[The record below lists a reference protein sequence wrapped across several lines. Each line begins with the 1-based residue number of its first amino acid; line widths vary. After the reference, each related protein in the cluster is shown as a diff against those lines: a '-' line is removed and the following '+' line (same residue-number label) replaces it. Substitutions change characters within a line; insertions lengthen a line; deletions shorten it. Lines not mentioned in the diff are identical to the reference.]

1 MPLWKQLAISIALLF
16 IGLCSWVYFSPGA
29 GQSLVSMGV
38 PQSVVS
44 LVSRAPETG
53 QGRGGEGRG
62 AQQAQ
67 SGGQAGGQAGGQG
80 ASTAGGGGQGQGNRR
95 GGNQAI
101 LVATQPVSMGVVN
114 DRLSAIGDGEAI
126 EAVTVM
132 PQASGTIA
140 EILVSSGQKVTKGD
154 VIARLDREEQ
164 VILRDQAAVALR
176 SAKEK
181 AESYRNL
188 QSFSRLDVLD
198 AQIAEEQAQLQLT
211 TAELN
216 LKRREIIAPIDGVIG
231 IVGVSVG
238 DNVTNTTA
246 IVSLDNRSQLLVDFW
261 APERFAAAVKP
272 GMPVEANSVSRPG
285 EIFKG
290 SVEAVDS
297 RVDQASRTIRIRAKI
312 DNPDDVLRAGM
323 SFNVV
328 MRFPGDRFP
337 AVNPLAVQWDGEGS
351 FVWQIID
358 NKSVKTRVTIIQR
371 NSDQIL
377 VEAPLKEGDVVAV
390 EGLQRVRE
398 GGTVEVAGAET
409 TKTEEV
415 AAR

>member
-1 MPLWKQLAISIALLF
+1 MPIWKQLAISLAVLF
-16 IGLCSWVYFSPGA
+16 AGLCALVYFSPGA
-29 GQSLVSMGV
+29 GRTLVSMGV
-38 PQSVVS
+38 PASAVA
-44 LVSRAPETG
+44 LVSGAPEGEGQAQRGQAQRG
-53 QGRGGEGRG
+53 QGQGGE
-62 AQQAQ
+62 QA
-67 SGGQAGGQAGGQG
+67 QAGGQ
-80 ASTAGGGGQGQGNRR
+80 GQGQGNRR
-95 GGNQAI
+95 GGGNQAI
-101 LVATQPVSMGVVN
+101 LVATQPVTIGVVN

-132 PQASGTIA
+132 PQASGTLA
-140 EILVSSGQKVTKGD
+140 EILVSSGQKVTRGD
-154 VIARLDREEQ
+154 VIARLDSEEQ

-216 LKRREIIAPIDGVIG
+216 LKRRDIVAPIDGVIG
-231 IVGVSVG
+231 IVGVNVG

-261 APERFAAAVKP
+261 APERFVAAVRP
-272 GMPVEANSVSRPG
+272 GMPVEARSVSRPG
-285 EIFKG
+285 QVFNG
-290 SVEAVDS
+290 VVEAVDS

-323 SFNVV
+323 SFAVS
-328 MRFPGDRFP
+328 MRFPGDRYA

-351 FVWQIID
+351 FVWQIAD

-377 VEAPLKEGDVVAV
+377 VEASLKEGDVVAV

-398 GGTVEVAGAET
+398 GGAIEIVGEAKAGSGEVA
-409 TKTEEV
+409 V
-415 AAR
+415 R

>member
-1 MPLWKQLAISIALLF
+1 MPLWKQLAISIALIFL
-16 IGLCSWVYFSPGA
+16 GLCSWVYFSPGA
-29 GQSLVSMGV
+29 GRTLVSMGV
-38 PQSVVS
+38 PQSVVG
-44 LVSRAPETG
+44 LVAPTPEAEG
-53 QGRGGEGRG
+53 QGGQR
-62 AQQAQ
+62 AQ
-67 SGGQAGGQAGGQG
+67 SGGQGGAQ
-80 ASTAGGGGQGQGNRR
+80 GQGQGNRR
-95 GGNQAI
+95 GGGQAI
-101 LVATQPVSMGVVN
+101 LVATEAVAVGVVN
-114 DRLSAIGDGEAI
+114 DRLSAIGDGEAV

-132 PQASGTIA
+132 PQASGMLD
-140 EILVSSGQKVTKGD
+140 EILVSSGQKVSKGD

-164 VILRDQAAVALR
+164 VILRDQAVVALR

-216 LKRREIIAPIDGVIG
+216 LKRRDIIAPIDGVIG

-238 DNVTNTTA
+238 DNVTNSTP

-261 APERFAAAVKP
+261 APERFAAAVTP
-272 GMPVEANSVSRPG
+272 GMPVEARSVSRPG
-285 EIFKG
+285 QVFQG

-328 MRFPGDRFP
+328 MRFPGDQYA

-351 FVWQIID
+351 FVWQIVD
-358 NKSVKTRVTIIQR
+358 NKSVKTRVTIVQR

-377 VEAPLKEGDVVAV
+377 VEAPLKEGDLVAV

-398 GGTVEVAGAET
+398 GGTVEVAGAPQDGS
-409 TKTEEV
+409 EEV

>member
-29 GQSLVSMGV
+29 GQALVSMGV
-38 PQSVVS
+38 PQSVVG
-44 LVSRAPETG
+44 LVAAPPEAEG
-53 QGRGGEGRG
+53 QGGQR
-62 AQQAQ
+62 AQ
-67 SGGQAGGQAGGQG
+67 SGAQGGAQGQ
-80 ASTAGGGGQGQGNRR
+80 GQGQGNRR
-95 GGNQAI
+95 GGGQVI
-101 LVATQPVSMGVVN
+101 LVATEAVAIGVVN
-114 DRLSAIGDGEAI
+114 DRLSAIGDGEAV

-132 PQASGTIA
+132 PQASGMLD
-140 EILVSSGQKVTKGD
+140 EILVSSGQKVSKGD
-154 VIARLDREEQ
+154 IIARLDREEQ

-216 LKRREIIAPIDGVIG
+216 LKRRDIIAPIDGVIG

-238 DNVTNTTA
+238 DNVTNSTA

-261 APERFAAAVKP
+261 APERFAAAVTP
-272 GMPVEANSVSRPG
+272 GMPVEARSVSRPG
-285 EIFKG
+285 HVFQG

-328 MRFPGDRFP
+328 MRFPGDQYA

-351 FVWQIID
+351 FVWQIVD
-358 NKSVKTRVTIIQR
+358 NKSVKTRVTIVQR

-377 VEAPLKEGDVVAV
+377 VEASLKEGDVVAV

-398 GGTVEVAGAET
+398 GGTVELVEAPQDGS
-409 TKTEEV
+409 EEV

>member
-16 IGLCSWVYFSPGA
+16 VGLCSWVYLSPGA
-29 GQSLVSMGV
+29 GQTLVSMGV
-38 PQSVVS
+38 PASAVS
-44 LVSRAPETG
+44 LISGGGAEGDSGSQRG
-53 QGRGGEGRG
+53 QGQGG
-62 AQQAQ
+62 QQAQ
-67 SGGQAGGQAGGQG
+67 SGAQGSGQG
-80 ASTAGGGGQGQGNRR
+80 QGQGQGNRR
-95 GGNQAI
+95 GGGNQAI
-101 LVATQPVSMGVVN
+101 LVATQPVAMGVVN

-154 VIARLDREEQ
+154 VIARLDSEEQ

-216 LKRREIIAPIDGVIG
+216 LKRRDIVAPIDGIIG
-231 IVGVSVG
+231 IVAVSVG
-238 DNVTNTTA
+238 DNVTNSTA
-246 IVSLDNRSQLLVDFW
+246 IVPLDNRSQLLVDFW
-261 APERFAAAVKP
+261 APERFAAAVRP

-285 EIFKG
+285 QVFQG
-290 SVEAVDS
+290 TVEAVDS
-297 RVDQASRTIRIRAKI
+297 RVDEASRTIRIRAKI

-323 SFNVV
+323 SFAVS
-328 MRFPGDRFP
+328 MRFPGDRYA

-351 FVWQIID
+351 FVWQIVD
-358 NKSVKTRVTIIQR
+358 NKSVKTRVRIIQR

-377 VEAPLKEGDVVAV
+377 VEAPLKEGDIVAV

-398 GGTVEVAGAET
+398 GGTVEIAGQPKAGS
-409 TKTEEV
+409 EEV

>member
-29 GQSLVSMGV
+29 GQALVSMGV
-38 PQSVVS
+38 PQSVVG
-44 LVSRAPETG
+44 LVAATPEAEG
-53 QGRGGEGRG
+53 QGGPRAQARGQG
-62 AQQAQ
+62 
-67 SGGQAGGQAGGQG
+67 GGQG
-80 ASTAGGGGQGQGNRR
+80 QGQGQGNRR
-95 GGNQAI
+95 GGGQVI
-101 LVATQPVSMGVVN
+101 LVATEAVAIGVVN
-114 DRLSAIGDGEAI
+114 DRLSAIGDGQAV

-132 PQASGTIA
+132 PQASGMLD
-140 EILVSSGQKVTKGD
+140 EILVSSGQKVSKGD
-154 VIARLDREEQ
+154 IIARLDREEQ

-216 LKRREIIAPIDGVIG
+216 LKRRDIIAPIDGIIG

-238 DNVTNTTA
+238 DNVTNSTP

-261 APERFAAAVKP
+261 APERFAAAVTP
-272 GMPVEANSVSRPG
+272 GMPVEARSVSRPG
-285 EIFKG
+285 QVFQG

-328 MRFPGDRFP
+328 MRFPGDQYA

-351 FVWQIID
+351 FVWQIVD
-358 NKSVKTRVTIIQR
+358 NKSVKTRVTIVQR

-377 VEAPLKEGDVVAV
+377 VDASLKEGDVVAV

-398 GGTVEVAGAET
+398 GGTVEVAGAPQDGS
-409 TKTEEV
+409 EEV

>member
-16 IGLCSWVYFSPGA
+16 VGLCSWVYLSPGA
-29 GQSLVSMGV
+29 GQTLVSMGV
-38 PQSVVS
+38 PASAVS
-44 LVSRAPETG
+44 LISGGGAEGDSGSQRGPG
-53 QGRGGEGRG
+53 QGG
-62 AQQAQ
+62 QQAQ
-67 SGGQAGGQAGGQG
+67 SGGQGSGQ
-80 ASTAGGGGQGQGNRR
+80 GQGQGNRR
-95 GGNQAI
+95 GGGNQAI
-101 LVATQPVSMGVVN
+101 LVATQPVAMGVVN
-114 DRLSAIGDGEAI
+114 DRLSAIGNGEAV

-140 EILVSSGQKVTKGD
+140 EILVSSGQEVTKGD
-154 VIARLDREEQ
+154 VIARLDSEEQ

-216 LKRREIIAPIDGVIG
+216 LKRRDIVAPIDGIIG
-231 IVGVSVG
+231 IVSVSVG
-238 DNVTNTTA
+238 DNVTNSTA
-246 IVSLDNRSQLLVDFW
+246 IVPLDNRSQLLVDFW
-261 APERFAAAVKP
+261 APERFAAAVRP

-285 EIFKG
+285 QVFQG
-290 SVEAVDS
+290 SVAAVDS
-297 RVDQASRTIRIRAKI
+297 RVDEASRTIRIRAKI

-323 SFNVV
+323 SFAVS
-328 MRFPGDRFP
+328 MRFPGDRYA

-351 FVWQIID
+351 FVWQIVD
-358 NKSVKTRVTIIQR
+358 NKSVKTRVRIIQR

-377 VEAPLKEGDVVAV
+377 VEAPLKEGDIVAV

-398 GGTVEVAGAET
+398 GGTVEVAGQPKAGS
-409 TKTEEV
+409 EEV

>member
-1 MPLWKQLAISIALLF
+1 MPLWKQLAISIALIF
-16 IGLCSWVYFSPGA
+16 VALCSWVYFSPGA
-29 GQSLVSMGV
+29 GQTLVSMGV
-38 PQSVVS
+38 PQSVVA
-44 LVSRAPETG
+44 LVSGQPDGEGQQAQGQSAQGAG
-53 QGRGGEGRG
+53 QGRG
-62 AQQAQ
+62 Q
-67 SGGQAGGQAGGQG
+67 
-80 ASTAGGGGQGQGNRR
+80 GQGQGGRR
-95 GGNQAI
+95 GGNQNI
-101 LVATQPVSMGVVN
+101 LVATQPVTIGVVN

-140 EILVSSGQKVTKGD
+140 EILVSSGQKVKMGD
-154 VIARLDREEQ
+154 IIARLDREEQ

-216 LKRREIIAPIDGVIG
+216 LKRRDIVAPIDGTIG
-231 IVGVSVG
+231 IVGVSIG
-238 DNVTNTTA
+238 DNVTTTTA

-261 APERFAAAVKP
+261 APERFAAAVTP
-272 GMPVEANSVSRPG
+272 GMPVEASSVSRPG
-285 EIFKG
+285 QVFKG
-290 SVEAVDS
+290 SVEAVDN
-297 RVDQASRTIRIRAKI
+297 RVDEASRTIRIRAKI
-312 DNPDDVLRAGM
+312 DNPNDVLRAGM

-328 MRFPGDRFP
+328 MRFPGDQYA

-351 FVWQIID
+351 FVWQIVD
-358 NKSVKTRVTIIQR
+358 NKSVKTRVTIVQR

-377 VEAPLKEGDVVAV
+377 VDSSLTEGDVVAV

-398 GGTVEVAGAET
+398 GGAVEVAGSDRAGS
-409 TKTEEV
+409 EEV
-415 AAR
+415 ATR

>member
-16 IGLCSWVYFSPGA
+16 VALCSWVYFSPVA
-29 GQSLVSMGV
+29 GQTLVSMGV
-38 PQSVVS
+38 PQSVVA
-44 LVSRAPETG
+44 LVSGQPDGEGQQAQGQSAQGAG
-53 QGRGGEGRG
+53 QGRG
-62 AQQAQ
+62 Q
-67 SGGQAGGQAGGQG
+67 
-80 ASTAGGGGQGQGNRR
+80 GQGQGGRR
-95 GGNQAI
+95 GGNQNI
-101 LVATQPVSMGVVN
+101 LVATQPVTIGVVN

-140 EILVSSGQKVTKGD
+140 EILVSSGQKVKKGD
-154 VIARLDREEQ
+154 IIARLDREEQ

-216 LKRREIIAPIDGVIG
+216 LKRRDIVAPIDGTIG
-231 IVGVSVG
+231 IVGVSIG

-261 APERFAAAVKP
+261 APERFAAAVTP
-272 GMPVEANSVSRPG
+272 GMAVEASSVSRPG
-285 EIFKG
+285 QVFKG
-290 SVEAVDS
+290 SVEAVDN
-297 RVDQASRTIRIRAKI
+297 RVDEASRTIRIRAKI

-328 MRFPGDRFP
+328 MRFPGDQYA

-351 FVWQIID
+351 FVWQIVD
-358 NKSVKTRVTIIQR
+358 NKSVKTRVTIVQR

-377 VEAPLKEGDVVAV
+377 VDSSLREGDVVAV

-398 GGTVEVAGAET
+398 GGAVEVAGSDPAGS
-409 TKTEEV
+409 EEV
-415 AAR
+415 ATR

>member
-1 MPLWKQLAISIALLF
+1 MPVWKQLAISFAVLF
-16 IGLCSWVYFSPGA
+16 VGLCSLVYFSPGA
-29 GQSLVSMGV
+29 GQALVSMGV
-38 PQSVVS
+38 PASAVALIS
-44 LVSRAPETG
+44 GAPEGDEQAPRG
-53 QGRGGEGRG
+53 QGQGG
-62 AQQAQ
+62 QQAQ
-67 SGGQAGGQAGGQG
+67 SGGQGQG
-80 ASTAGGGGQGQGNRR
+80 QGGGQGQGNRR
-95 GGNQAI
+95 GGGNQAI
-101 LVATQPVSMGVVN
+101 LVATQPVAMGVVN

-132 PQASGTIA
+132 PQASGTLDQ
-140 EILVSSGQKVTKGD
+140 ILVSSGQKVSKGD
-154 VIARLDREEQ
+154 LIARLDREEQ

-216 LKRREIIAPIDGVIG
+216 LKRRDIVAPIDGVIG

-261 APERFAAAVKP
+261 APERFVAAVRP
-272 GMPVEANSVSRPG
+272 GMPVEAKSVSRPG
-285 EIFKG
+285 QVFQG
-290 SVEAVDS
+290 TVEAVDS

-323 SFNVV
+323 SFAVA
-328 MRFPGDRFP
+328 MRFPGDSYA

-351 FVWQIID
+351 FVWQIVD
-358 NKSVKTRVTIIQR
+358 NKSVKTRVTIVQR

-398 GGTVEVAGAET
+398 GGTVEIAGET
-409 TKTEEV
+409 RADAEEV
-415 AAR
+415 AVR

>member
-1 MPLWKQLAISIALLF
+1 MPLWKQLAISIAILLV
-16 IGLCSWVYFSPGA
+16 GLCSWVYFAPGA
-29 GQSLVSMGV
+29 GQTLISMGV
-38 PQSVVS
+38 PASAVA
-44 LVSRAPETG
+44 LVSGAPEGEGAGQSGQG
-53 QGRGGEGRG
+53 QGR
-62 AQQAQ
+62 QQAQ
-67 SGGQAGGQAGGQG
+67 SGGRAQGQG
-80 ASTAGGGGQGQGNRR
+80 QGSQSQGNRR
-95 GGNQAI
+95 GGGSQAI
-101 LVATQPVSMGVVN
+101 LVATQPVTIGVVN

-132 PQASGTIA
+132 PQASGTVA

-154 VIARLDREEQ
+154 LIARLDREEQ

-216 LKRREIIAPIDGVIG
+216 LKRRDIIAPIDGVIG
-231 IVGVSVG
+231 IVGISVG
-238 DNVTNTTA
+238 DNVTNSTA
-246 IVSLDNRSQLLVDFW
+246 IVSIDNRSQLLIDFW
-261 APERFAAAVKP
+261 APERFAAAVRP

-285 EIFKG
+285 QVFKG
-290 SVEAVDS
+290 SIEAVDS

-312 DNPDDVLRAGM
+312 DNPEDLLRAGM
-323 SFNVV
+323 SFAVV
-328 MRFPGDRFP
+328 MRFPGDRHA

-351 FVWQIID
+351 FVWQISD
-358 NKSVKTRVTIIQR
+358 NKSVKTRVTIVQR

-377 VEAPLKEGDVVAV
+377 VEAPLKEGDLVAI

-398 GGTVEVAGAET
+398 GGTVEIAGEA
-409 TKTEEV
+409 KPGSEEV
-415 AAR
+415 AVR

>member
-1 MPLWKQLAISIALLF
+1 MPLWKQLTICIAILF
-16 IGLCSWVYFSPGA
+16 AGLCSLVYFSPGV
-29 GQSLVSMGV
+29 GQALVSMGV
-38 PQSVVS
+38 PQSMIS
-44 LVSRAPETG
+44 LVSPVPPAEG
-53 QGRGGEGRG
+53 QGQG

-67 SGGQAGGQAGGQG
+67 AGGGGQAAGQRQGQG
-80 ASTAGGGGQGQGNRR
+80 QGQGQGNRR

-101 LVATQPVSMGVVN
+101 LVATQPVGMGVVN

-140 EILVSSGQKVTKGD
+140 EILVTSGQKVSKGD

-176 SAKEK
+176 SATEK

-198 AQIAEEQAQLQLT
+198 AQIAQEQAQLQLT

-216 LKRREIIAPIDGVIG
+216 LKRRDIIAPIDGVIG
-231 IVGVSVG
+231 IVGVSIG
-238 DNVTNTTA
+238 DNVTNSTA

-261 APERFAAAVKP
+261 APERFAAAVTP
-272 GMPVEANSVSRPG
+272 GMPVEASSVSRPG
-285 EIFKG
+285 QVFEG

-312 DNPDDVLRAGM
+312 DNPEDVLRAGM
-323 SFNVV
+323 SFNVI
-328 MRFPGDRFP
+328 MRFPGDRYA
-337 AVNPLAVQWDGEGS
+337 AVNPLAVQWDGDGS
-351 FVWQIID
+351 FVWQIVD
-358 NKSVKTRVTIIQR
+358 NKSVKTRVTIVQR

-377 VEAPLKEGDVVAV
+377 VQGPLKEGDVVAV
-390 EGLQRVRE
+390 EGLQRVRD
-398 GGTVEVAGAET
+398 GGAVEVAGAVAGS
-409 TKTEEV
+409 EEV

>member
-16 IGLCSWVYFSPGA
+16 VALCSWVYFSPGA
-29 GQSLVSMGV
+29 GQTLVSMGV
-38 PQSVVS
+38 PQSVVA
-44 LVSRAPETG
+44 LVSG
-53 QGRGGEGRG
+53 QPGGEG
-62 AQQAQ
+62 QQAQ
-67 SGGQAGGQAGGQG
+67 GQSGQG
-80 ASTAGGGGQGQGNRR
+80 AGQGGGQGQGQGGRR
-95 GGNQAI
+95 GGNQNI
-101 LVATQPVSMGVVN
+101 LVATQPVTLGVVN

-140 EILVSSGQKVTKGD
+140 EILVSSGQKVEKGD
-154 VIARLDREEQ
+154 IIARLDREEQ

-216 LKRREIIAPIDGVIG
+216 LKRRDIVAPIDGTIG

-261 APERFAAAVKP
+261 ASERFAAAVKP
-272 GMPVEANSVSRPG
+272 GMPVEASSVSRPG
-285 EIFKG
+285 QVFKG
-290 SVEAVDS
+290 SVEAVDN
-297 RVDQASRTIRIRAKI
+297 RVDEASRTIRIRAKI

-328 MRFPGDRFP
+328 MRFPGDQYA

-351 FVWQIID
+351 FVWQIVD
-358 NKSVKTRVTIIQR
+358 NKSVKTRVTIVQR

-377 VEAPLKEGDVVAV
+377 VDSSLTEGDVVAV

-398 GGTVEVAGAET
+398 GGAVEVAGSERAGS
-409 TKTEEV
+409 EEV
-415 AAR
+415 ATR

>member
-1 MPLWKQLAISIALLF
+1 MPLWKQLAISIALIF
-16 IGLCSWVYFSPGA
+16 VALCSWVYFSPGA
-29 GQSLVSMGV
+29 GQTLVSMGV
-38 PQSVVS
+38 PQSVVA
-44 LVSRAPETG
+44 LVSG
-53 QGRGGEGRG
+53 QPDGEG
-62 AQQAQ
+62 QQAEGQ
-67 SGGQAGGQAGGQG
+67 SAQG
-80 ASTAGGGGQGQGNRR
+80 AGQGQGQGQGQGGRR
-95 GGNQAI
+95 GGNQNI
-101 LVATQPVSMGVVN
+101 LVATQPVTIGVVN

-140 EILVSSGQKVTKGD
+140 EILVSSGQKVEKGD
-154 VIARLDREEQ
+154 IIARLDREEQ
-164 VILRDQAAVALR
+164 VILRGQAAVALR

-216 LKRREIIAPIDGVIG
+216 LKRRDIVAPIDGTIG
-231 IVGVSVG
+231 IVGVSIG

-246 IVSLDNRSQLLVDFW
+246 VVSLDNRSQLLVDFW
-261 APERFAAAVKP
+261 APERFAAAVTP
-272 GMPVEANSVSRPG
+272 GMAVEASSVSRPG
-285 EIFKG
+285 QVFKG
-290 SVEAVDS
+290 SVEAVDN
-297 RVDQASRTIRIRAKI
+297 RVDEASRTIRIRAKI

-328 MRFPGDRFP
+328 MRFPGDRYA

-351 FVWQIID
+351 FVWQIVD
-358 NKSVKTRVTIIQR
+358 NKSVKTRVTIVQR

-377 VEAPLKEGDVVAV
+377 VDSSLAEGDVVAV

-398 GGTVEVAGAET
+398 GGAVEVAGSDRAGS
-409 TKTEEV
+409 EEV
-415 AAR
+415 ATR

>member
-1 MPLWKQLAISIALLF
+1 MPLWKQLAISIALIF
-16 IGLCSWVYFSPGA
+16 VALCSWVYFSPGA
-29 GQSLVSMGV
+29 GQTLVSMGV
-38 PQSVVS
+38 PQSVVA
-44 LVSRAPETG
+44 LVSG
-53 QGRGGEGRG
+53 QPDGEG
-62 AQQAQ
+62 QQAQ
-67 SGGQAGGQAGGQG
+67 GQSAQG
-80 ASTAGGGGQGQGNRR
+80 AGRGQGQGQGQGGRR
-95 GGNQAI
+95 GGNQNI
-101 LVATQPVSMGVVN
+101 LVATQPVAIGVVN

-140 EILVSSGQKVTKGD
+140 EILVSSGQKVKKGD
-154 VIARLDREEQ
+154 IIARLDREEQ

-216 LKRREIIAPIDGVIG
+216 LKRRDIVAPIDGTIG
-231 IVGVSVG
+231 IVGVSIG

-261 APERFAAAVKP
+261 APERFAAAVTP
-272 GMPVEANSVSRPG
+272 GMAVEASSVSRPG
-285 EIFKG
+285 QVFKG
-290 SVEAVDS
+290 SVEAVDN
-297 RVDQASRTIRIRAKI
+297 RVDEASRTIRIRAKI

-328 MRFPGDRFP
+328 MRFPGDQYA

-358 NKSVKTRVTIIQR
+358 NKSVKTRVTIVQR

-377 VEAPLKEGDVVAV
+377 VDSSLTEGDVVAV

-398 GGTVEVAGAET
+398 GGAVEVAGGDRAG
-409 TKTEEV
+409 TEEV
-415 AAR
+415 ATR

>member
-29 GQSLVSMGV
+29 GQALVSMGV
-38 PQSVVS
+38 PQSVVE
-44 LVSRAPETG
+44 LVAATPEAEG
-53 QGRGGEGRG
+53 QGGQR
-62 AQQAQ
+62 AQ
-67 SGGQAGGQAGGQG
+67 SGGQGGAQ
-80 ASTAGGGGQGQGNRR
+80 GQGQGNRR
-95 GGNQAI
+95 GGGNQAI
-101 LVATQPVSMGVVN
+101 LVATEAVAIGVVN
-114 DRLSAIGDGEAI
+114 DRLSAIGDGEAV

-132 PQASGTIA
+132 PQTSGMLD
-140 EILVSSGQKVTKGD
+140 EILVSSGQKVSKGD
-154 VIARLDREEQ
+154 IIARLDREEQ

-216 LKRREIIAPIDGVIG
+216 LKRRDIVAPIDGIIG

-238 DNVTNTTA
+238 DNVTNSTP

-261 APERFAAAVKP
+261 APERFAAAVTP
-272 GMPVEANSVSRPG
+272 GMPVEARSVSRPG
-285 EIFKG
+285 QVFQG
-290 SVEAVDS
+290 SIEAVDS

-328 MRFPGDRFP
+328 MRFPGDQYA

-351 FVWQIID
+351 FVWQIVD
-358 NKSVKTRVTIIQR
+358 NKSVKTRVTIVQR

-377 VEAPLKEGDVVAV
+377 VDASLKEGDVVAV

-398 GGTVEVAGAET
+398 GGTVEIAGAPQEDP
-409 TKTEEV
+409 EEV

>member
-1 MPLWKQLAISIALLF
+1 MPIWKQLAISLAVLF
-16 IGLCSWVYFSPGA
+16 AGLCALVYFSPGA
-29 GQSLVSMGV
+29 GRTLVSIGV
-38 PQSVVS
+38 PASAVA
-44 LVSRAPETG
+44 LVSGAPEGEGQAQRGQAQRG
-53 QGRGGEGRG
+53 QGQGGE
-62 AQQAQ
+62 QA
-67 SGGQAGGQAGGQG
+67 QAGGQ
-80 ASTAGGGGQGQGNRR
+80 GQGQGNRR
-95 GGNQAI
+95 GGGNQAI
-101 LVATQPVSMGVVN
+101 LVATQPVTIGVVN

-132 PQASGTIA
+132 PQASGTLA

-154 VIARLDREEQ
+154 VIARLDSEEQ

-216 LKRREIIAPIDGVIG
+216 LKRRDIVAPIDGVIG
-231 IVGVSVG
+231 IVGVNVG

-261 APERFAAAVKP
+261 APERFVAAVRP
-272 GMPVEANSVSRPG
+272 GMPVEARSVSRPG
-285 EIFKG
+285 QVFNG
-290 SVEAVDS
+290 VVEAVDS

-323 SFNVV
+323 SFAVS
-328 MRFPGDRFP
+328 MRFPGDRYA

-351 FVWQIID
+351 FVWQIAD

-377 VEAPLKEGDVVAV
+377 VEASLKEGDVVAV

-398 GGTVEVAGAET
+398 GGAIEIVGEAKAGSGEVA
-409 TKTEEV
+409 V
-415 AAR
+415 R

>member
-1 MPLWKQLAISIALLF
+1 MPIWKQLAISLAVLF
-16 IGLCSWVYFSPGA
+16 AGLCALVYFSPGA
-29 GQSLVSMGV
+29 GRTLVSMGV
-38 PQSVVS
+38 PASAVA
-44 LVSRAPETG
+44 LVSGAPEGEGQAQRG
-53 QGRGGEGRG
+53 QGQGG
-62 AQQAQ
+62 QQA
-67 SGGQAGGQAGGQG
+67 QAGGQ
-80 ASTAGGGGQGQGNRR
+80 GQGQGNRR
-95 GGNQAI
+95 GGGNQAI
-101 LVATQPVSMGVVN
+101 LVATQPVTIGVVN

-132 PQASGTIA
+132 PQASGTLA
-140 EILVSSGQKVTKGD
+140 EILVSSGQKVTRGD
-154 VIARLDREEQ
+154 VIARLDSEEQ

-216 LKRREIIAPIDGVIG
+216 LKRRDIVAPIDGVIG
-231 IVGVSVG
+231 IVGVNVG

-261 APERFAAAVKP
+261 APERFVAAVRP
-272 GMPVEANSVSRPG
+272 DMPVEARSVSRPG
-285 EIFKG
+285 QVFNG
-290 SVEAVDS
+290 VVEAVDS

-323 SFNVV
+323 SFAVS
-328 MRFPGDRFP
+328 MRFPGDRYA

-351 FVWQIID
+351 FVWQIAD
-358 NKSVKTRVTIIQR
+358 NKSVKTRVTIVQR

-377 VEAPLKEGDVVAV
+377 VEASLKEGDVVAV

-398 GGTVEVAGAET
+398 GGAIEIVGEAKAGSGEVA
-409 TKTEEV
+409 V
-415 AAR
+415 R

>member
-1 MPLWKQLAISIALLF
+1 MPLWKQLAISLAVLF
-16 IGLCSWVYFSPGA
+16 VGLCSLVYFSPGA
-29 GQSLVSMGV
+29 GQTLISMGV
-38 PQSVVS
+38 PASAVA
-44 LVSRAPETG
+44 LVSSAPDSEG
-53 QGRGGEGRG
+53 QGQRGQGQGG
-62 AQQAQ
+62 QQAQ
-67 SGGQAGGQAGGQG
+67 SGGGQ
-80 ASTAGGGGQGQGNRR
+80 GGQGQGNRR
-95 GGNQAI
+95 GGGNQAI
-101 LVATQPVSMGVVN
+101 LVATQPVTMGVVN
-114 DRLSAIGDGEAI
+114 DRLNAIGDGEAI

-132 PQASGTIA
+132 PQTSGTVA

-176 SAKEK
+176 SAVEK

-216 LKRREIIAPIDGVIG
+216 LKRRDIVAPIDGVIG

-261 APERFAAAVKP
+261 APERFVAAVRP

-285 EIFKG
+285 QVFQG
-290 SVEAVDS
+290 TVEAVDS

-312 DNPDDVLRAGM
+312 DNPEDVLRAGM
-323 SFNVV
+323 SFAVA
-328 MRFPGDRFP
+328 MRFPGDSYA

-351 FVWQIID
+351 FVWQIVD
-358 NKSVKTRVTIIQR
+358 NKSVKTRVRIVQR

-377 VEAPLKEGDVVAV
+377 VEASLEEGDVVAV

-398 GGTVEVAGAET
+398 GGTVEIAGESGAAS
-409 TKTEEV
+409 EEV
-415 AAR
+415 AVR

>member
-1 MPLWKQLAISIALLF
+1 MPLWKQLAISIALIF
-16 IGLCSWVYFSPGA
+16 VALCSWVYFSPGA
-29 GQSLVSMGV
+29 GQTLVSMGV
-38 PQSVVS
+38 PQSVVA
-44 LVSRAPETG
+44 LVSGQPDGEGQQAEGQSAQGAG
-53 QGRGGEGRG
+53 QGRGQG
-62 AQQAQ
+62 QAQ
-67 SGGQAGGQAGGQG
+67 GG
-80 ASTAGGGGQGQGNRR
+80 RR
-95 GGNQAI
+95 GGNQNI
-101 LVATQPVSMGVVN
+101 LVATQPVTIGVVN

-126 EAVTVM
+126 EAVSVM

-140 EILVSSGQKVTKGD
+140 EILVSSGQKVKKGD
-154 VIARLDREEQ
+154 IIARLDREEQ

-216 LKRREIIAPIDGVIG
+216 LKRRDIVAPIDGTIG
-231 IVGVSVG
+231 IVGVSIG
-238 DNVTNTTA
+238 DNVTTTTA

-261 APERFAAAVKP
+261 APERFAAAVTP
-272 GMPVEANSVSRPG
+272 GMPVEASSVSRPG
-285 EIFKG
+285 QVFKG
-290 SVEAVDS
+290 SVEAVDN
-297 RVDQASRTIRIRAKI
+297 RVDEASRTIRIRAKI

-328 MRFPGDRFP
+328 MRFPGDQYA

-351 FVWQIID
+351 FVWQIVD
-358 NKSVKTRVTIIQR
+358 NKSVKTRVTIVQR

-377 VEAPLKEGDVVAV
+377 VDSSLAEGDVVAV

-398 GGTVEVAGAET
+398 GGAVEVAGSDRAGS
-409 TKTEEV
+409 EEV
-415 AAR
+415 ATR

>member
-1 MPLWKQLAISIALLF
+1 MPIWKQLAISLAVLF
-16 IGLCSWVYFSPGA
+16 AGLCALVYFSPGA
-29 GQSLVSMGV
+29 GRTLVSMGV
-38 PQSVVS
+38 PASAVA
-44 LVSRAPETG
+44 LVSGAPEGEGQAQRG
-53 QGRGGEGRG
+53 QGQGG
-62 AQQAQ
+62 QQA
-67 SGGQAGGQAGGQG
+67 QAGGQ
-80 ASTAGGGGQGQGNRR
+80 GQGQGNRR
-95 GGNQAI
+95 GGGNQAI
-101 LVATQPVSMGVVN
+101 LVATQPVTIGVVN

-132 PQASGTIA
+132 PQASGTLA

-154 VIARLDREEQ
+154 VIARLDSEEQ

-216 LKRREIIAPIDGVIG
+216 LKRRDIVAPIDGVIG
-231 IVGVSVG
+231 IVGVNVG

-261 APERFAAAVKP
+261 APERFVAAVRP
-272 GMPVEANSVSRPG
+272 GMPVEARSVSRPG
-285 EIFKG
+285 QVFNG
-290 SVEAVDS
+290 VVEAVDS

-323 SFNVV
+323 SFAVS
-328 MRFPGDRFP
+328 MRFPGDRYA

-351 FVWQIID
+351 FVWQIAD

-377 VEAPLKEGDVVAV
+377 VEASLKEGDVVAV

-398 GGTVEVAGAET
+398 GGAIEIVGEAKAGSGEVA
-409 TKTEEV
+409 V
-415 AAR
+415 R

>member
-16 IGLCSWVYFSPGA
+16 VGLCSWVYLSPGA
-29 GQSLVSMGV
+29 GQTLVSMGV
-38 PQSVVS
+38 PASAVALISGGDAEGEAAGQ
-44 LVSRAPETG
+44 RG
-53 QGRGGEGRG
+53 QGQGG
-62 AQQAQ
+62 QQAQ
-67 SGGQAGGQAGGQG
+67 SGGQGSGQ
-80 ASTAGGGGQGQGNRR
+80 GQGQGNRR
-95 GGNQAI
+95 GGGNQAI
-101 LVATQPVSMGVVN
+101 LVATQPVAMGVVN

-216 LKRREIIAPIDGVIG
+216 LKRRDIVAPIDGIIG

-261 APERFAAAVKP
+261 APERFAVAVRP

-285 EIFKG
+285 QVFQG
-290 SVEAVDS
+290 SVEAVE
-297 RVDQASRTIRIRAKI
+297 SRTIRIRAKI

-323 SFNVV
+323 SFAVG
-328 MRFPGDRFP
+328 MRFPGDSYA

-351 FVWQIID
+351 FVWQIVD
-358 NKSVKTRVTIIQR
+358 NKSVKTRVRIVQR

-377 VEAPLKEGDVVAV
+377 VEAQLKEGDLVAV

-398 GGTVEVAGAET
+398 GGTVEIAGQPKAGS
-409 TKTEEV
+409 EEV
-415 AAR
+415 AVR

>member
-1 MPLWKQLAISIALLF
+1 MPLWKQLAISIALIFL
-16 IGLCSWVYFSPGA
+16 GLCSWVYFSPGA
-29 GQSLVSMGV
+29 GRTLVSMGV
-38 PQSVVS
+38 PQSVVG
-44 LVSRAPETG
+44 LVAPTPEAEG
-53 QGRGGEGRG
+53 QGGQR
-62 AQQAQ
+62 AQ
-67 SGGQAGGQAGGQG
+67 SGGQGGAQGQ
-80 ASTAGGGGQGQGNRR
+80 GQGQGNRR
-95 GGNQAI
+95 GGGQVI
-101 LVATQPVSMGVVN
+101 LVATEAVAVGVVN
-114 DRLSAIGDGEAI
+114 DRLSAIGDGEAV

-132 PQASGTIA
+132 PQASGMLD
-140 EILVSSGQKVTKGD
+140 EILVSSGQKVSKGD

-164 VILRDQAAVALR
+164 VILRDQAVVALR

-216 LKRREIIAPIDGVIG
+216 LKRRDIIAPIDGVIG

-238 DNVTNTTA
+238 DNVTNSTP

-261 APERFAAAVKP
+261 APERFAAAVTP
-272 GMPVEANSVSRPG
+272 GMPVEARSVSRPG
-285 EIFKG
+285 QVFQG

-328 MRFPGDRFP
+328 MRFPGDQYA

-351 FVWQIID
+351 FVWQIVD
-358 NKSVKTRVTIIQR
+358 NKSVKTRVTIVQR

-377 VEAPLKEGDVVAV
+377 VEAPLKEGDLVAV

-398 GGTVEVAGAET
+398 GGTVEVAGAPQDGS
-409 TKTEEV
+409 EEV

>member
-1 MPLWKQLAISIALLF
+1 MPLWKQLAISIALLI

-29 GQSLVSMGV
+29 GQSVVAMGV
-38 PQSVVS
+38 PQSLVS
-44 LVSRAPETG
+44 LVSQAPETAG
-53 QGRGGEGRG
+53 QGQNGQGGQGQG

-67 SGGQAGGQAGGQG
+67 SGGQGAAGQ
-80 ASTAGGGGQGQGNRR
+80 GGGGQGQGNRR

-101 LVATQPVSMGVVN
+101 LVATQPVTMGVVN
-114 DRLSAIGDGEAI
+114 DRLSAIGNGEAI

-140 EILVSSGQKVTKGD
+140 EILVSSGQKVSKGD

-176 SAKEK
+176 SATEK

-198 AQIAEEQAQLQLT
+198 AQIAQEQAQLQLT

-216 LKRREIIAPIDGVIG
+216 LKRRDIIAPIDGIIG

-238 DNVTNTTA
+238 DNVTNSTA

-272 GMPVEANSVSRPG
+272 GMPVEASSVSRPG
-285 EIFKG
+285 QVFQG

-297 RVDQASRTIRIRAKI
+297 RVDEASRTIRIRAKI

-323 SFNVV
+323 SFDVV
-328 MRFPGDRFP
+328 MRFPGDRYA
-337 AVNPLAVQWDGEGS
+337 AVNPLAVQWDGDGS
-351 FVWQIID
+351 FVWQIVD
-358 NKSVKTRVTIIQR
+358 NKSVKTRVTIVQR

-398 GGTVEVAGAET
+398 GGTVEIAGAP
-409 TKTEEV
+409 KAGSEEV
-415 AAR
+415 ATR

>member
-1 MPLWKQLAISIALLF
+1 MPLWKQLAISLALLF
-16 IGLCSWVYFSPGA
+16 AGLCSWVYFSPGA
-29 GQSLVSMGV
+29 GQTLVSMGV
-38 PQSVVS
+38 PASAVA
-44 LVSRAPETG
+44 LVSGAPDGEG
-53 QGRGGEGRG
+53 QGQGGQGQG
-62 AQQAQ
+62 GQQAQ
-67 SGGQAGGQAGGQG
+67 SGGQGQGQAG
-80 ASTAGGGGQGQGNRR
+80 GNRR
-95 GGNQAI
+95 GGGNQTI
-101 LVATQPVSMGVVN
+101 LVATQPVTLGVVN

-132 PQASGTIA
+132 PQASGTVA

-216 LKRREIIAPIDGVIG
+216 LKRRDIMAPIDGVIG

-261 APERFAAAVKP
+261 APERFVAAVRP
-272 GMPVEANSVSRPG
+272 GMPVEASSVSRPG
-285 EIFKG
+285 QVFNG
-290 SVEAVDS
+290 VVEAVDS

-312 DNPDDVLRAGM
+312 DNPEDVLRAGM
-323 SFNVV
+323 SFAVS
-328 MRFPGDRFP
+328 MRFPGDRYA

-351 FVWQIID
+351 FVWQISD
-358 NKSVKTRVTIIQR
+358 NKSVKTRVTIVQR

-377 VEAPLKEGDVVAV
+377 VEAALKEGDVVAV

-398 GGTVEVAGAET
+398 GGAVEIAGEPKADS
-409 TKTEEV
+409 EEV

>member
-1 MPLWKQLAISIALLF
+1 MPIWKQLAISFAVLF
-16 IGLCSWVYFSPGA
+16 AGLCSLIYFSPGA
-29 GQSLVSMGV
+29 GQALVSMGV
-38 PQSVVS
+38 PASAVALLS
-44 LVSRAPETG
+44 GAPEDEEQAQRG
-53 QGRGGEGRG
+53 QGQGG
-62 AQQAQ
+62 QQAQ
-67 SGGQAGGQAGGQG
+67 SGGQGQ
-80 ASTAGGGGQGQGNRR
+80 GGGQGPGNRR
-95 GGNQAI
+95 GGGNQAI
-101 LVATQPVSMGVVN
+101 LVATQPVAMGVVN

-132 PQASGTIA
+132 PQTSGTVD
-140 EILVSSGQKVTKGD
+140 EILVSSGQKVSKGD
-154 VIARLDREEQ
+154 LIARLDREEQ

-216 LKRREIIAPIDGVIG
+216 LKRRDIVAPIDGVIG

-246 IVSLDNRSQLLVDFW
+246 VVSLDNRSQLLVDFW
-261 APERFAAAVKP
+261 APERFVAAVRP

-285 EIFKG
+285 QVFRG
-290 SVEAVDS
+290 AVEAVDS

-323 SFNVV
+323 SFAVA
-328 MRFPGDRFP
+328 MRFPGDSYA

-351 FVWQIID
+351 FVWQIVD
-358 NKSVKTRVTIIQR
+358 NKSVKTRVTIVQR

-398 GGTVEVAGAET
+398 GGTVEIAGET
-409 TKTEEV
+409 RADAEEV
-415 AAR
+415 AVR

>member
-1 MPLWKQLAISIALLF
+1 MPVWKQLAVSIAVIFAGLL
-16 IGLCSWVYFSPGA
+16 SWVYFSPEA
-29 GQSLVSMGV
+29 GRTLVSMGV
-38 PQSVVS
+38 PASAVA
-44 LVSRAPETG
+44 LVSSGPSNGEGSG
-53 QGRGGEGRG
+53 QGGQGQG

-67 SGGQAGGQAGGQG
+67 SGGQ
-80 ASTAGGGGQGQGNRR
+80 SQGNRR
-95 GGNQAI
+95 GGGNQAT
-101 LVATQPVSMGVVN
+101 LVATEAVAMGVVN

-132 PQASGTIA
+132 PQTSGTVA

-216 LKRREIIAPIDGVIG
+216 LKRRDIVAPIEGVIG

-238 DNVTNTTA
+238 DNVTNSTA

-261 APERFAAAVKP
+261 APERFAAAVQS
-272 GMPVEANSVSRPG
+272 GMAVEANSVSRPG
-285 EIFKG
+285 QVFKG
-290 SVEAVDS
+290 SVEAVDT
-297 RVDQASRTIRIRAKI
+297 RVDQASRTIRIRARI

-323 SFNVV
+323 SFAVT
-328 MRFPGDRFP
+328 MRFPGDTYA

-351 FVWQIID
+351 FVWQIVD
-358 NKSVKTRVTIIQR
+358 NKSVKTRVRIIQR
-371 NSDQIL
+371 NSDQVL

-398 GGTVEVAGAET
+398 GGTVEVAGEA
-409 TKTEEV
+409 KANSEEV
-415 AAR
+415 AVR

>member
-29 GQSLVSMGV
+29 GQALVSMGV
-38 PQSVVS
+38 PQSVVG
-44 LVSRAPETG
+44 LVAATPEAEG
-53 QGRGGEGRG
+53 QGGPR
-62 AQQAQ
+62 A
-67 SGGQAGGQAGGQG
+67 QAGGQG
-80 ASTAGGGGQGQGNRR
+80 GGQGQGQGQGNRR
-95 GGNQAI
+95 GGGQAI
-101 LVATQPVSMGVVN
+101 LVATEAVAIGVVN
-114 DRLSAIGDGEAI
+114 DRLSAIGDGEAV

-132 PQASGTIA
+132 PQASGMLD
-140 EILVSSGQKVTKGD
+140 EILVSSGQKVSKGD
-154 VIARLDREEQ
+154 IIARLDREEQ

-216 LKRREIIAPIDGVIG
+216 LKRRDIIAPIDGIIG

-238 DNVTNTTA
+238 DNVTNSTP

-261 APERFAAAVKP
+261 APERFAAAVTP
-272 GMPVEANSVSRPG
+272 GMPVEARSVSRPG
-285 EIFKG
+285 QVFQG

-328 MRFPGDRFP
+328 MRFPGDQYA

-351 FVWQIID
+351 FVWQIVD
-358 NKSVKTRVTIIQR
+358 NKSVKTRVTIVQR

-377 VEAPLKEGDVVAV
+377 VDASLKEGDVVAV

-398 GGTVEVAGAET
+398 GGTVEVAGAPQDGS
-409 TKTEEV
+409 EEV